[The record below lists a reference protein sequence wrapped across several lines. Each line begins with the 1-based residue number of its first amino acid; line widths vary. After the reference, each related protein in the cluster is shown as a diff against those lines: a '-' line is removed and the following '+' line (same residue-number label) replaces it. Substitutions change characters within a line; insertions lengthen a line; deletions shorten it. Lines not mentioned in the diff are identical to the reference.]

1 LPNKDLRAV
10 SEEAIHRLQL
20 ILPARGLIRC
30 CGERDMEN
38 EEEKEQT
45 KGFKVDDRRRFSAEG
60 ELKPEHRGP
69 EQQTES
75 KTSTAAGVAGGTGVG
90 EALSRGQETQA
101 TKAASQHREAVPE
114 ITFATFVVGLSTE
127 ALVHLGELPD
137 PHSEQSAADLP
148 AAQQLI
154 DIIAMLED
162 KTRGNLDRDEQAM
175 LESILFDLRM
185 KYVERARR

>member
-1 LPNKDLRAV
+1 M
-10 SEEAIHRLQL
+10 
-20 ILPARGLIRC
+20 
-30 CGERDMEN
+30 ER

-45 KGFKVDDRRRFSAEG
+45 KGFKVEDRRRFSAEG

-69 EQQTES
+69 EQAES
-75 KTSTAAGVAGGTGVG
+75 RTSASPGPAGGATGR
-90 EALSRGQETQA
+90 EAGQGQETPA
-101 TKAASQHREAVPE
+101 SKAALPRREAAPE
-114 ITFATFVVGLSTE
+114 ITFATFVVGLSTQ

-137 PHSEQSAADLP
+137 PHMSQSAADLP

-154 DIIAMLED
+154 DIIAMLEN